1 MNRRC
6 SGLLSFEAMR
16 WPSRE
21 CRWGDGQYRGRDGT
35 PLLVLL
41 SPTTDGW
48 VQLAAGPLI
57 VSTFVTNVNIARLVF
72 SVAGKK

>member
-1 MNRRC
+1 MA
-6 SGLLSFEAMR
+6 SIGAATATTL
-16 WPSRE
+16 W
-21 CRWGDGQYRGRDGT
+21 
-35 PLLVLL
+35 VLL

-57 VSTFVTNVNIARLVF
+57 VSTFVTNVNLARLVF